1 MRPKTIAAIA
11 GVLAALV
18 VALLVAFVGKSEA
31 TTTAATRTP
40 ATRTLYVSAVEW
52 KGSADVAKEPY
63 PGPVPAGGGW
73 ESCPPG
79 SQDCGLKGDTTK
91 WAVETYRFDTATVVA
106 CAGER
111 VVIKAFGVN
120 AAKHDIVVPKLKK
133 SFTILRG
140 VVTTAD
146 LGVVKKPGI
155 YRILCITHPPAH
167 QMDLVVMPTC

>member
-1 MRPKTIAAIA
+1 M
-11 GVLAALV
+11 LASVALALV
-18 VALLVAFVGKSEA
+18 GKGEA
-31 TTTAATRTP
+31 TTAA

-63 PGPVPAGGGW
+63 PGAVPPGGGY

-79 SQDCGLKGDTTK
+79 SQECGLKGDTTK

-106 CAGER
+106 YAGER

-120 AAKHDIVVPKLKK
+120 AAQHDIVAKALKK
-133 SFTILRG
+133 AFTIKRG

-146 LGVVKKPGI
+146 LGVIKKPGI
-155 YRILCITHPPAH
+155 YRLLCVTHPPAH
-167 QMDLVVMPTC
+167 RMDLVVLPKP

>member
-1 MRPKTIAAIA
+1 MNRNFWLPAAIL
-11 GVLAALV
+11 VLLTSLGLALAVVSSSDARPAA
-18 VALLVAFVGKSEA
+18 ANA
-31 TTTAATRTP
+31 

-52 KGSADVAKEPY
+52 KGSATVAKEAY

-73 ESCPPG
+73 ESCAPG
-79 SQDCGLKGDTTK
+79 SDGCDLKGDTTK
-91 WAVETYRFDTATVVA
+91 WAIETYRFDTSTIVA
-106 CAGER
+106 YAGER

-120 AAKHDIVVPKLKK
+120 AAKHDIVVPTLKK
-133 SFTILRG
+133 SFTITRG

-167 QMDLVVMPTC
+167 QMDLVVLPKS

>member
-1 MRPKTIAAIA
+1 MKSKTIVAIA
-11 GVLAALV
+11 GALV
-18 VALLVAFVGKSEA
+18 AVVVAMLVAFVAQGGA
-31 TTTAATRTP
+31 TTAA

-52 KGSADVAKEPY
+52 KGSASVAKEPY
-63 PGPVPAGGGW
+63 PGPVPPGGGW
-73 ESCPPG
+73 ESCGPG
-79 SQDCGLKGDTTK
+79 SQDCDLKGDTTK
-91 WAVETYRFDTATVVA
+91 WAVETYRFDTATVA
-106 CAGER
+106 AYAGER

-146 LGVVKKPGI
+146 LGVVAKPGI
-155 YRILCITHPPAH
+155 YKILCITHPPAH

>member
-1 MRPKTIAAIA
+1 MRPRTIAAIA
-11 GVLAALV
+11 GMLAVLV
-18 VALLVAFVGKSEA
+18 VALLVAFVGKGEA
-31 TTTAATRTP
+31 TTTATA

-52 KGSADVAKEPY
+52 KGSASVAKEPY
-63 PGPVPAGGGW
+63 PGPVPPGGGY

-79 SQDCGLKGDTTK
+79 SQECDLKGDTTK
-91 WAVETYRFDTATVVA
+91 WAVETYRFDTAVVAA

-133 SFTILRG
+133 RFTIYRG

-155 YRILCITHPPAH
+155 YGILCITHPPAH
-167 QMDLVVMPTC
+167 QMDLAVQTC

>member
-11 GVLAALV
+11 GMLAVLV

-31 TTTAATRTP
+31 TTAATA

-52 KGSADVAKEPY
+52 KGSASVAKEPY
-63 PGPVPAGGGW
+63 PGPVPAGGGY

-79 SQDCGLKGDTTK
+79 SQECDLKGDTTK

-120 AAKHDIVVPKLKK
+120 AAQHDIVVPKLKK
-133 SFTILRG
+133 SFTIKRG

-146 LGVVKKPGI
+146 LGVVKKSGI
-155 YRILCITHPPAH
+155 YKILCITHPPAH